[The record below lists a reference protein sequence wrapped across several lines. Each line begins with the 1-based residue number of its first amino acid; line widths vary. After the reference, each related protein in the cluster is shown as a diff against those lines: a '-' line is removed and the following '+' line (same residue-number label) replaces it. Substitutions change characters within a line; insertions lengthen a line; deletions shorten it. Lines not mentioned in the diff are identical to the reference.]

1 MNSANQALKQY
12 YINFTYPIGQLF
24 MGCLLMALKN
34 SYISVSMYILSR
46 ILKNKQMV
54 LGSEEKDF
62 ETFIGLGIH
71 NYDLLPSKH
80 ST

>member
-24 MGCLLMALKN
+24 MGCLLMALKT

-46 ILKNKQMV
+46 ILKNKQM
-54 LGSEEKDF
+54 
-62 ETFIGLGIH
+62 FIHGPGVWRERFWGIH
-71 NYDLLPSKH
+71 WA
-80 ST
+80 